1 MARLRVHK
9 PLDRCALGIGLL
21 GIRLGVLHQMQH
33 DAGAAARR
41 VGRLGH
47 RDGKR
52 ALAVRGPNMRRVA
65 AGAARKD
72 LDALRHHECRIE
84 ADAEA
89 ADQRSVLVVFGRFK
103 PIDERLGAGAR
114 DGAQRLDQLL
124 AAHADAVVLDHELPL
139 LGIDRDRDAWLRVV
153 AKERGLS
160 DRLVAQPLAGV
171 GRIRDQ
177 FAQKHR
183 LLGIDR
189 VHNQLQQLGDIRFE
203 WAAFRSVLLGN
214 CHGGIPAIFLTRFVG
229 ANLCSNSSAEM
240 ARAGGAVKPRH

>member
-1 MARLRVHK
+1 
-9 PLDRCALGIGLL
+9 
-21 GIRLGVLHQMQH
+21 
-33 DAGAAARR
+33 
-41 VGRLGH
+41 
-47 RDGKR
+47 
-52 ALAVRGPNMRRVA
+52 MRRVA

-72 LDALRHHECRIE
+72 LDAFGHHEGRIE

-89 ADQRSVLVVFGRFK
+89 ADQRRLLVVFGRFQ

-114 DGAQRLDQLL
+114 DGAERLDQLL

-139 LGIDRDRDAWLRVV
+139 FGIDRDRDAWRRIV
-153 AKERGLS
+153 AKERGLG

-189 VHNQLQQLGDIRFE
+189 VHHQLQKLGDIRFE

-214 CHGGIPAIFLTRFVG
+214 GHGSIPGDFLDAICWSEFVLEFFRRNG
-229 ANLCSNSSAEM
+229 EGWRRSQVPEM
-240 ARAGGAVKPRH
+240 P